1 MSASR
6 VKDEPVETGDDCP
19 TEPHVHVTLPM
30 RPGRTHVPLVVYVQA
45 GQTPDG
51 VAIDVSAL
59 VRIRTESLA
68 SDFTPED
75 AQAELLLRVR
85 DALTMRIDEL
95 RKKGS

>member
-6 VKDEPVETGDDCP
+6 ARDTEPEGGDCP
-19 TEPHVHVTLPM
+19 KEPHVHITLPM
-30 RPGRTHVPLVVYVQA
+30 RPGRTHIPLVVYVQA

-51 VAIDVSAL
+51 VSIDVSAL
-59 VRIRTESLA
+59 TRIRTASLA

-75 AQAELLLRVR
+75 AQAELMLRVR
-85 DALTMRIDEL
+85 DALDARLTDM